1 LRTRDQG
8 GDHLTEQVIG
18 ANAAEPAT
26 VPPEWG
32 ANSVDNECCA
42 GHRADHS
49 RKLAKRVLAAYRRA
63 MIHDFHTLAEHDVS
77 WLAIRQ
83 PAVMRMLE
91 AELASPD
98 GDAFA
103 AGLELACRVLGG
115 RTPLG
120 DLRLDH
126 RALATGMAAVRSGRC
141 DRTMVR
147 SIRDQ
152 IDELPIALTALEEDA
167 VATVIAGIIWA
178 VLDASVRD
186 LDDAL

>member
-1 LRTRDQG
+1 
-8 GDHLTEQVIG
+8 
-18 ANAAEPAT
+18 
-26 VPPEWG
+26 
-32 ANSVDNECCA
+32 
-42 GHRADHS
+42 
-49 RKLAKRVLAAYRRA
+49 

-83 PAVMRMLE
+83 PAVIRLLE
-91 AELASPD
+91 HELASPD

-126 RALATGMAAVRSGRC
+126 QALAAGMAAVRGGRC
-141 DRTMVR
+141 DRAMVR
-147 SIRDQ
+147 SLRDQ
-152 IDELPIALTALEEDA
+152 IDELPIALSKPEQDA
-167 VATVIAGIIWA
+167 VATVIAAVIWA

-186 LDDAL
+186 LDDTLVA

>member
-1 LRTRDQG
+1 MHHAQHEAEQTR
-8 GDHLTEQVIG
+8 
-18 ANAAEPAT
+18 
-26 VPPEWG
+26 
-32 ANSVDNECCA
+32 
-42 GHRADHS
+42 
-49 RKLAKRVLAAYRRA
+49 
-63 MIHDFHTLAEHDVS
+63 AEHDVS

-83 PAVMRMLE
+83 PAVIRLLE
-91 AELASPD
+91 CELASTDGD

-126 RALATGMAAVRSGRC
+126 HSLTSGMNAVRGGRC
-141 DRTMVR
+141 DRAMVR

-152 IDELPIALTALEEDA
+152 IDELPVVLMQAEQDA
-167 VATVIAGIIWA
+167 VATVIAAVIWA

-186 LDDAL
+186 LDDSLVA

>member
-1 LRTRDQG
+1 
-8 GDHLTEQVIG
+8 
-18 ANAAEPAT
+18 
-26 VPPEWG
+26 
-32 ANSVDNECCA
+32 
-42 GHRADHS
+42 
-49 RKLAKRVLAAYRRA
+49 
-63 MIHDFHTLAEHDVS
+63 MIHDFTTLAEHDVS

-120 DLRLDH
+120 ELRLDH
-126 RALATGMAAVRSGRC
+126 ASLAAGMQAVRGGRC
-141 DRTMVR
+141 DRAMVR

-152 IDELPIALTALEEDA
+152 IEELPIVLTQLEQDA
-167 VATVIAGIIWA
+167 VATVVASIIWA

-186 LDDAL
+186 LDDSLVA